1 MHDLIYQIYKINKSS
16 KTRRP
21 VNNLHIIKNKTE
33 PHVNLSYNLNKLM
46 SESIKKYIRKLDDTY
61 NNYNK
66 NNNIYQIGY
75 NNQDI
80 KRGIFNSK
88 YKCNEA
94 NSSGYIFLLGLGA
107 SIFLFIR
114 RN

>member
-16 KTRRP
+16 KMRRP
-21 VNNLHIIKNKTE
+21 VNN
-33 PHVNLSYNLNKLM
+33 VNLSYNLNKLM

-66 NNNIYQIGY
+66 NNNIYQNGH
-75 NNQDI
+75 NNLD
-80 KRGIFNSK
+80 SK
-88 YKCNEA
+88 YKCNRV

>member
-16 KTRRP
+16 KMRRP
-21 VNNLHIIKNKTE
+21 VNNVHIIKNKTE

-66 NNNIYQIGY
+66 NNNIYQNGH
-75 NNQDI
+75 NNLD
-80 KRGIFNSK
+80 SK
-88 YKCNEA
+88 YKCNRV